1 MFESAPKLIADMSNL
16 TLEKIGKLAGVSR
29 STVSRVVNNHPNVS
43 DNVRERVEKIIKE
56 TEYSPNL
63 AARSLASQRSFVI
76 GLVIPRSVQVFF
88 GDPYFAR
95 LTQGIAQATNLHD
108 YTFSLFILE
117 NREIEDR
124 LIPRITRPGMIDGL
138 VVQSTS
144 ADDKVL
150 SRVINGSIPYV
161 IAGRPLE
168 YPNVTYIDV
177 DNINGAILAV
187 EHLIQLSRKRIGTI
201 SGPQNIS
208 PGLDRKLGYIHALE
222 KHGFIVDENLIAEGN
237 FTEESGY
244 QAAKQLLPYEPD
256 AIFAASDSMGLGAI
270 QAIKEKGLQVPQDIS
285 IVGFDD
291 LPPARYST
299 PQLTTIRQP
308 ILRFGV
314 AAIEILVKYVED
326 KITTPQK
333 TILGVELVI
342 RDSCGGK
349 Q

>member
-1 MFESAPKLIADMSNL
+1 MSNL
-16 TLEKIGKLAGVSR
+16 TLEKIGQLAGVSR
-29 STVSRVVNNHPNVS
+29 STVSRVINNHPNVS
-43 DNVRERVEKIIKE
+43 DSVRERVEKIIKE

-63 AARSLASQRSFVI
+63 AARTLASQRSFVI
-76 GLVIPRSVQVFF
+76 GLVIPRSVQAFF

-117 NREIEDR
+117 NREVEDR
-124 LIPRITRPGMIDGL
+124 LIPRITRPGLIDGL
-138 VVQSTS
+138 VIQSTS

-161 IAGRPLE
+161 IAGRPLD

-177 DNINGAILAV
+177 DNVNGATLAV
-187 EHLIQLSRKRIGTI
+187 EHLINLGRKRIATI
-201 SGPQNIS
+201 TGPQNIS
-208 PGLDRKLGYIHALE
+208 PGVDRRLGYEQTLA
-222 KHGFIVDENLIAEGN
+222 KHGFIADNNLIAEGN

-244 QAAKQLLPYEPD
+244 QAAKQILEFEPD

-270 QAIKEKGLQVPQDIS
+270 QAVKEKGLRVPQDIA

-291 LPPARYST
+291 LPPARYAN

-314 AAIEILVKYVED
+314 AAIELLIKYVED
-326 KITTPQK
+326 NITTPQK
-333 TILGVELVI
+333 TILGVELIV
-342 RDSCGGK
+342 RDSCGGRK
-349 Q
+349 